1 MKLDSFRAVGV
12 QKLVKDRGWE
22 SNITKIPRFV
32 TKVVH
37 EFYDNLSDNIVVQG
51 EAQFEKLFV
60 KGHVYEFPL
69 APQHSHP
76 RKFCG

>member
-37 EFYDNLSDNIVVQG
+37 EFYDNLSD
-51 EAQFEKLFV
+51 K
-60 KGHVYEFPL
+60 
-69 APQHSHP
+69 
-76 RKFCG
+76 